1 MSKLIKMTEVVGAIA
16 LSEQGTYDIV
26 IDDVTVL
33 SKDDLGKFLNT
44 QYHDWVCYC
53 PFDDVPIADYFN
65 VYIWQP
71 FVHMNSHE
79 WKRMYNALT
88 EIYNPIEN
96 YDRNESS
103 ERTLDMG
110 KTISMQTTTTSGG
123 TTYNTTM
130 TDKFNNT
137 QQVDTTTYDNQNLRP
152 QTKVTNGS
160 VGDGDTH
167 SHTGQDISQSTG
179 SLSINNEQIDPSTDT
194 FTSRIHGN
202 IGVTTSQQMI
212 ESEVELRL
220 KNNIQ
225 HIIID
230 SLINRYF
237 WVGDSNDSDF
247 V

>member
-1 MSKLIKMTEVVGAIA
+1 MTEVVGAIA
-16 LSEQGTYDIV
+16 LSEDNTYNIV

-33 SKDDLGKFLNT
+33 SKDDLGKYLTT

-53 PFDDVPIADYFN
+53 PFDNVTVADFFK

-71 FVHMNSHE
+71 FVNMNSFE
-79 WKRMYNALT
+79 WGKMYDALT
-88 EIYNPIEN
+88 ETYNPIEN
-96 YDRNESS
+96 YDRQEDS

-110 KTISMQTTTTSGG
+110 KTMSMQTTTTSGG
-123 TTYNTTM
+123 TTYNNTM

-212 ESEVELRL
+212 ASEIELRL

-230 SLINRYF
+230 SLIKQYF